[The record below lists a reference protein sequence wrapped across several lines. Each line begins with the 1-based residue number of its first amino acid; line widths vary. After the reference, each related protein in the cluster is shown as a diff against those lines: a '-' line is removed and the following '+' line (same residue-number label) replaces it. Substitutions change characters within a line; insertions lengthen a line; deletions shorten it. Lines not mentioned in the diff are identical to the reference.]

1 MVQVKSNAPKVPTG
15 VGNTPAA
22 NTSTLTSDIGS
33 EFHDRPAST
42 KGTEFSVKIN
52 DGTGLCK

>member
-1 MVQVKSNAPKVPTG
+1 MTQVKSNAPSVPTG

-22 NTSTLTSDIGS
+22 DNRTLTSNIDPA
-33 EFHDRPAST
+33 FHDRPAST

-52 DGTGLCK
+52 DGTGMCK